1 MKHRVSETITIHNG
15 DRDVLVP
22 ITPQSR
28 YVYNLMSE
36 HYIILEF
43 VLSEAIQFAIGDW
56 IEDELFGKYY
66 IKDEQLPAH
75 VNKTGGY
82 RYQLKFVYGTGCGRR
97 RT

>member
-28 YVYNLMSE
+28 YVYNLMSG

-56 IEDELFGKYY
+56 IISKTNRCPPTTIELEV
-66 IKDEQLPAH
+66 I
-75 VNKTGGY
+75 VIN
-82 RYQLKFVYGTGCGRR
+82 
-97 RT
+97 